1 MALVEVYIRI
11 QVPSR
16 RREVR
21 PPSLRI
27 VRDDEPRF
35 PKTRGECVDGPRP
48 CPWARCRHHLHVDLT
63 TANPPSL
70 LVNEN
75 REDTCSLDVADRAGP
90 NGMTTEEVATVMRF
104 TRARAQQIE
113 AKALKHAARIA
124 RRMGLETFHPGN
136 E

>member
-1 MALVEVYIRI
+1 MALVEVEIRI
-11 QVPSR
+11 QQPSR
-16 RREVR
+16 NR
-21 PPSLRI
+21 PPALRI
-27 VRDDEPRF
+27 VRDDDAPRF

-48 CPWARCRHHLHVDLT
+48 CIFARCRHHLHVDLT
-63 TANPPSL
+63 AANPPSL
-70 LVNEN
+70 LVNED

-113 AKALKHAARIA
+113 AKALKHALRIA
-124 RRMGLETFHPGN
+124 KRMGIETFHPGN